1 MNLTLNQSLQ
11 IFQDQFQVKLQQ
23 KILIYKQEHL

>member
-11 IFQDQFQVKLQQ
+11 IFQDQLQVKLQK